1 MSFKVKEQP
10 KKIYDAVTYQ
20 FSIEDENGQVYE
32 IRKWEDTKVGGFYLW
47 KEEENNWVDFYP
59 DEELEDFINEDLE
72 Y

>member
-32 IRKWEDTKVGGFYLW
+32 IRKWEDTKGEGFYLW